1 MHLKRWITSIIAV
14 PLLIAFIFWAS
25 LPVFAAFISI
35 VAAVGLYEYFF
46 IVFRA
51 DRGRIFSPV
60 AMSGI
65 AAGVVMIMAVAW
77 LPAAGLPFFVFLG
90 LAAAALLSIQAY
102 KKDPRVMETV
112 ALQVQGVAYIG
123 LGLSMLV
130 LLRAQPQGLAWLF
143 FVLFV
148 VFLGDVGSFYV
159 GTYKGRRKLN
169 AAISPGKTIEGA
181 LGGLGANLVVGL
193 IFKLLFIPGLPVL
206 HTVVLVVL
214 MGLAGQAGDLFE
226 SELKRTAGIKDS
238 GSILPGHG
246 GILDRIDALLFAVP
260 VAYAW
265 KILVL

>member
-14 PLLIAFIFWAS
+14 PLLIALIFWAS

-35 VAAVGLYEYFF
+35 VAAVALYEYFF
-46 IVFRA
+46 IVFRG

-60 AMSGI
+60 ALSGLGAGI
-65 AAGVVMIMAVAW
+65 AMIMAVAW
-77 LPAAGLPFFVFLG
+77 LPANSLLFFVFLG

-102 KKDPRVMETV
+102 KKGPQIMETV
-112 ALQVQGVAYIG
+112 ALQVQGLVYIP
-123 LGLSMLV
+123 LCLSMLV
-130 LLRAQPQGLAWLF
+130 LLRAQPQGLAWIF

-148 VFLGDVGSFYV
+148 VFLGDVGAFYV
-159 GTYKGRRKLN
+159 GTYKGRHKLN

-181 LGGLGANLVVGL
+181 LGGLGANLIVGL

-206 HTVVLVVL
+206 HTLVLVVL

-226 SELKRTAGIKDS
+226 SELKRTARIKDS